1 MLKTSTSPSKA
12 CTLFSI
18 TFLIFNGK
26 ALDVLKISHA

>member
-18 TFLIFNGK
+18 TLLMFNGK
-26 ALDVLKISHA
+26 GLDVLKITHT